1 MGFIQM
7 KARINFSGCG
17 LSISAWSCWQWER
30 QTCRPLYTSVLC
42 HLAAWEAYSDPSGT
56 EVCGTF
62 QESSHQL
69 LAGDWHSLWF
79 AHRLEAALQKLI
91 INTLTVSKG
100 FEN

>member
-1 MGFIQM
+1 MDFQ
-7 KARINFSGCG
+7 SLHG
-17 LSISAWSCWQWER
+17 LVGNGRDKPAGRCTLLSSA
-30 QTCRPLYTSVLC
+30 TLL
-42 HLAAWEAYSDPSGT
+42 HGEAYSDPSGT

-69 LAGDWHSLWF
+69 LAGDWHSLWL